1 VVLAALVKVAYGC
14 CVGSWDRFQR
24 NVVPAA
30 GDYERPL
37 MALSG
42 QSSIAE
48 AYNTILEAFFFS
60 GQRDLDALVLLH
72 DDLEITDPQA
82 EEKILAA
89 VAEPDVALVGVAG
102 ATLIH
107 GLNWWDAFDTVGHQL
122 TDSMM
127 IDFGPREGDVVSLE
141 GSILAFSPWA
151 IKNLR
156 FDTQFPG
163 FHGYDEISM
172 QAINEG
178 KRVVVRDID
187 THHHT
192 KVGFASTQSQ
202 EQWLLCNELFRKKWG
217 LA

>member
-1 VVLAALVKVAYGC
+1 MERAPLVIVYGI
-14 CVGSWDRFQR
+14 CVGSWDKFQR
-24 NVVPAA
+24 NVVPRTVGRQVIA
-30 GDYERPL
+30 
-37 MALSG
+37 MSG
-42 QSSIAE
+42 QTSIADT
-48 AYNTILEAFFFS
+48 YNTILDALYPDA
-60 GQRDLDALVLLH
+60 DLEALVLLH

-102 ATLIH
+102 ATTIH
-107 GLNWWDAFDTVGHQL
+107 GLNWWDAPDPIGHQL

-151 IKNLR
+151 IRNLS
-156 FDTQFPG
+156 FDTRFPG

-172 QAINEG
+172 QAVDQG
-178 KRVVVRDID
+178 KRVVVRDLD

-192 KVGFASTQSQ
+192 VVGFKSKAS
-202 EQWLLCNELFRKKWG
+202 EEGWHVCNRLFREKWS
-217 LA
+217 L

>member
-1 VVLAALVKVAYGC
+1 MRIAYGS
-14 CVGSWDRFQR
+14 CVGSWNKFQR

-42 QSSIAE
+42 QSSIAV
-48 AYNTILEAFFFS
+48 AYNMILAAY
-60 GQRDLDALVLLH
+60 QDHDLDALILLH

-102 ATLIH
+102 ATSIP

-122 TDSMM
+122 TDSMF
-127 IDFGPREGDVVSLE
+127 IDFGPREGDVASLE

-151 IKNLR
+151 IHNLR

-172 QAINEG
+172 QALAEG

-192 KVGFASTQSQ
+192 KVGFSSTQSQ

-217 LA
+217 FA